1 MKMRNM
7 NDDNDIKQTVLELCV
22 SIALFVGIIMMCVFY
37 SYFVNASAN
46 KEYNHG
52 VCECGGHLI
61 LDDRVGHRGTTD
73 FYYHCDRCGVTK
85 VIEANKQ
92 PE

>member
-1 MKMRNM
+1 M
-7 NDDNDIKQTVLELCV
+7 NDEVFELCA
-22 SIALFVGIIMMCVFY
+22 SIAILVAIILMCVISGF
-37 SYFVNASAN
+37 FINQSAN

-52 VCECGGHLI
+52 VCECGGKLI
-61 LDDRVGHRGTTD
+61 LDDRVGHRYTTD